1 MADCRIVLF
10 ALAAALLG
18 GCASYDGRGLVP
30 GTSTAAEAEA
40 LMGPPAETRAT
51 ADGGRVMVF
60 PRAPLGRHTY
70 AVAVG
75 PDGRVRG
82 VEQLLTWAN
91 TEKLLAGTTTRAQV
105 RELLGP
111 PGIVS
116 RLPRQQREVWEYK
129 WLHYDEKRIL
139 WVQFSDDG
147 IVREVLNMRDFAAE
161 PPSGSRRR

>member
-1 MADCRIVLF
+1 MGKVLF
-10 ALAAALLG
+10 LAMVAALAG

-30 GTSTAAEAEA
+30 GVATAAQAEA
-40 LMGPPAETRAT
+40 LMGSPAETRST
-51 ADGGRVMVF
+51 ADGGKVLVF
-60 PRAPLGRHTY
+60 TRAPLGRHTY
-70 AVAVG
+70 AVALG
-75 PDGRVRG
+75 PDGKVRG

-91 TEKLLAGTTTRAQV
+91 TEKLLAGTTTRPQV

-161 PPSGSRRR
+161 PPSGGRRR